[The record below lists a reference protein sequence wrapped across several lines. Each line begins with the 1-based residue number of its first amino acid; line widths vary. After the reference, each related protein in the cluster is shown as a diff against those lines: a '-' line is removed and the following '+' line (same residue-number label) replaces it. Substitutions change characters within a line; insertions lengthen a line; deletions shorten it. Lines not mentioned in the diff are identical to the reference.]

1 MVNTYPHSV
10 PRDTQGGRSL
20 GQESCTIL
28 TRVGLAHPLNRLMGY
43 EHQEDAVG
51 GGGSKLW
58 QTHTHT
64 HTHTYTLSLVKHR
77 VDGASDKDRPK
88 S

>member
-1 MVNTYPHSV
+1 MANTHTHSV

-20 GQESCTIL
+20 GQESGAIL
-28 TRVGLAHPLNRLMGY
+28 THVSRLRLILARGLIGY

-58 QTHTHT
+58 QTHTN
-64 HTHTYTLSLVKHR
+64 THTYTLSLVKHR
-77 VDGASDKDRPK
+77 ADGASDKDRPK